1 MGADNVHATKGERMY
16 DTGSTTFMLVCTM
29 LVFLMT
35 PGLAFFYG
43 GLSRRKN
50 VINTMLMCFGAIG
63 LVGVLWIVAGWSLA
77 YGGDGSSPF
86 IGGLDQLLCLPVL
99 NQVLQAAEGNA
110 ADGAAYPQI
119 INIAFQMAFAMITAA
134 IVTGSLAGR
143 VKFGAMTA
151 FLGIWL
157 LVVYAPLAHMVWGRR
172 WLLYRRH
179 HRRTRLCRRR
189 RGTHFVRSDGPD
201 SLLNARPSS
210 WFWHGELPSA

>member
-1 MGADNVHATKGERMY
+1 MGADNVYAIKGERMY
-16 DTGSTTFMLVCTM
+16 DTGSTTFMLICTM

-77 YGGDGSSPF
+77 YGGDGSSPL

-110 ADGAAYPQI
+110 ADGAVYPQI

-151 FLGIWL
+151 FLGI
-157 LVVYAPLAHMVWGRR
+157 
-172 WLLYRRH
+172 
-179 HRRTRLCRRR
+179 
-189 RGTHFVRSDGPD
+189 
-201 SLLNARPSS
+201 
-210 WFWHGELPSA
+210 

>member
-1 MGADNVHATKGERMY
+1 MY

-35 PGLAFFYG
+35 PGLAFFY
-43 GLSRRKN
+43 
-50 VINTMLMCFGAIG
+50 
-63 LVGVLWIVAGWSLA
+63 
-77 YGGDGSSPF
+77 
-86 IGGLDQLLCLPVL
+86 GGLDQLLCLPVL

-151 FLGIWL
+151 FLGI
-157 LVVYAPLAHMVWGRR
+157 
-172 WLLYRRH
+172 
-179 HRRTRLCRRR
+179 
-189 RGTHFVRSDGPD
+189 
-201 SLLNARPSS
+201 
-210 WFWHGELPSA
+210 

>member
-16 DTGSTTFMLVCTM
+16 DTGSTTFMLICTM

-77 YGGDGSSPF
+77 YGGDGSNPF

-99 NQVLQAAEGNA
+99 GQVLQAAEGTA
-110 ADGAAYPQI
+110 SDGAVYPEI
-119 INIAFQMAFAMITAA
+119 INIAFQMAFAMITAP
-134 IVTGSLAGR
+134 IFMKSSIIPSLSAVARICSEPGLIISGEATLR
-143 VKFGAMTA
+143 FFSFTC
-151 FLGIWL
+151 
-157 LVVYAPLAHMVWGRR
+157 LARDAA
-172 WLLYRRH
+172 
-179 HRRTRLCRRR
+179 RL
-189 RGTHFVRSDGPD
+189 RS
-201 SLLNARPSS
+201 
-210 WFWHGELPSA
+210 W

>member
-1 MGADNVHATKGERMY
+1 MGADNVHAIKGERMY
-16 DTGSTTFMLVCTM
+16 DTGSTTFMLICTM

-99 NQVLQAAEGNA
+99 GQVLQAAEGNA
-110 ADGAAYPQI
+110 ADGTVYPQI

-143 VKFGAMTA
+143 VKFGAMAA

-157 LVVYAPLAHMVWGRR
+157 LVVYAPLAHMVW
-172 WLLYRRH
+172 LLYRRH

-189 RGTHFVRSDGPD
+189 RGAHLVRSDGPD
-201 SLLNARPSS
+201 PLFDTRPSS
-210 WFWHGELPSA
+210 RFWHGELSPA